1 MGPDFTPFTELLFI
15 KTARVGT
22 STAWHQD
29 PSSAWDEDWRNWS
42 GSDYGTCGFSFHA
55 SIFKCTAGNCLWMV
69 PGSHKGGRKDTKEL
83 VRRNGGSDM
92 LPAAVPILCEPGDVY
107 IQNRLPLHGAFPN
120 T

>member
-1 MGPDFTPFTELLFI
+1 MDSCLRLYGNPKLLRVAESINGPDFTPFIELLYI

-55 SIFKCTAGNCLWMV
+55 SILFT
-69 PGSHKGGRKDTKEL
+69 S
-83 VRRNGGSDM
+83 
-92 LPAAVPILCEPGDVY
+92 
-107 IQNRLPLHGAFPN
+107 
-120 T
+120 